1 MKKLSGIADR
11 LKKDGKSN
19 SDAVAQ
25 IDKVSHV
32 VQEKA
37 TDVSAISE
45 EQSVSIEAIAAA
57 NHTFADLAQ
66 KLQRTCQNSAYEAA
80 YRAYRVKA
88 SSLSMDGRSMGR
100 ELVFFCR
107 RLARERKVSDA
118 VRPQEGP
125 SGCFFYGNRVR

>member
-25 IDKVSHV
+25 IDKVSPA

-45 EQSVSIEAIAAA
+45 EQAASIEAIAAA
-57 NHTFADLAQ
+57 SRTLADLA
-66 KLQRTCQNSAYEAA
+66 
-80 YRAYRVKA
+80 
-88 SSLSMDGRSMGR
+88 
-100 ELVFFCR
+100 
-107 RLARERKVSDA
+107 
-118 VRPQEGP
+118 
-125 SGCFFYGNRVR
+125 